1 MHVVPRAVRRRQAV
15 LSLTV
20 ARRPQFHT
28 VQVSAIDRLTTD
40 AVAITFAVPDDLAGE
55 YTFSPG
61 QHVTVRCLAAG
72 DDGRRT
78 YSLCSAPGVVRIGV
92 KQIPGGVFS
101 TYALGGLRIGDDVEV
116 MTPTGHFTTDVDA
129 ARPRHRAAIV
139 AGSGITPV
147 LSIAAA
153 TLAAEPASRF
163 TLIYGNRSAGAVM
176 FLDELADLKD
186 RFPDRLAVFHVLS
199 REVRDSELLTGRL
212 DRAKLDELLEV
223 AIAPST
229 VDEWFVC
236 GPAPM
241 IDAARAALREHNV
254 NDAAV
259 HVELFHITAPTRA
272 LNTQAT
278 VVETNTGQQA
288 TVTITLAGR
297 STTLPVPLDKDVLH
311 EVMRVRPDV
320 PYGCTNGMCGT
331 CRAKVTEGSVEMD
344 HCYALDQA
352 ELDAGF
358 VLTCQAQPRSDVVAL
373 DYDA

>member
-1 MHVVPRAVRRRQAV
+1 
-15 LSLTV
+15 V
-20 ARRPQFHT
+20 AGRPQFHT

-55 YTFSPG
+55 YAFSPG

-116 MTPTGHFTTDVDA
+116 MTPTGRFTTDVDA
-129 ARPRHRAAIV
+129 LRPRHRAAIV

-153 TLAAEPASRF
+153 TLRAEPASRF
-163 TLIYGNRSAGAVM
+163 TLIYGNRSAEAVM

-199 REVRDSELLTGRL
+199 REVRDSALLTGRL

-223 AIAPST
+223 AITPST

-254 NDAAV
+254 DDAAV
-259 HVELFHITAPTRA
+259 HVELFHIATPTRA
-272 LNTQAT
+272 AATQPV
-278 VVETNTGQQA
+278 VVEVGTEQQA
-288 TVTITLAGR
+288 SVTITLAGR

-331 CRAKVTEGSVEMD
+331 CRAKVVEGRVEMD

-358 VLTCQAQPRSDVVAL
+358 VLTCQAQPRSDVVLL

>member
-1 MHVVPRAVRRRQAV
+1 MVG
-15 LSLTV
+15 
-20 ARRPQFHT
+20 RPQFHT
-28 VQVSAIDRLTTD
+28 VRVSAIDRLTTD

-55 YTFSPG
+55 YAFSPG
-61 QHVTVRCLAAG
+61 QHVTVRCTAAG

-78 YSLCSAPGVVRIGV
+78 YSLCSVPGVVRIGV

-101 TYALGGLRIGDDVEV
+101 TYALGGLRIGEDVEV
-116 MTPTGHFTTDVDA
+116 MTPTGRFTTEVDA
-129 ARPRHRAAIV
+129 SRPRHRAAIV

-147 LSIAAA
+147 LSIAAS
-153 TLAAEPASRF
+153 TLRAEPASRF
-163 TLIYGNRSAGAVM
+163 TLIYGNRSVEAVM

-199 REVRDSELLTGRL
+199 REVRDSALLTGRL
-212 DRAKLDELLEV
+212 DRAKLDELLEAAV
-223 AIAPST
+223 MPST

-241 IDAARAALREHNV
+241 IDAARAALREHDV
-254 NDAAV
+254 DEAAV
-259 HVELFHITAPTRA
+259 HVELFHLATPTRA
-272 LNTQAT
+272 ADTQRA
-278 VVETNTGQQA
+278 VVETVTGQHA
-288 TVTITLAGR
+288 SARVTITLAGR
-297 STTLPVPLDKDVLH
+297 STTLAVPLGRDVLH

-331 CRAKVTEGSVEMD
+331 CRAKVVEGRVEMD
-344 HCYALDQA
+344 HCYALDQG

-358 VLTCQAQPRSDVVAL
+358 VLTCQAQPRSDVVVL

>member
-1 MHVVPRAVRRRQAV
+1 MV
-15 LSLTV
+15 
-20 ARRPQFHT
+20 RRPQFHT

-129 ARPRHRAAIV
+129 TRSRHRAAIV

-153 TLAAEPASRF
+153 TLGAEPASRF
-163 TLIYGNRSAGAVM
+163 TLIYGNRSAEAVM
-176 FLDELADLKD
+176 FLDELSDLKD
-186 RFPDRLAVFHVLS
+186 RFPDRLSVFHVLS
-199 REVRDSELLTGRL
+199 REARDSALLTGRL
-212 DRAKLDELLEV
+212 DRAKLDELLNV

-229 VDEWFVC
+229 VDEWFIC

-241 IDAARAALREHNV
+241 IDTARTALREHGV
-254 NDAAV
+254 DDADV
-259 HVELFHITAPTRA
+259 HVELFHIATETRPAAA
-272 LNTQAT
+272 LT
-278 VVETNTGQQA
+278 VVASGTEQQA

-344 HCYALDQA
+344 HCYALDLA

>member
-1 MHVVPRAVRRRQAV
+1 
-15 LSLTV
+15 V
-20 ARRPQFHT
+20 AARPQFHT
-28 VQVSAIDRLTTD
+28 VRVSAIDRLTTD
-40 AVAITFAVPDDLAGE
+40 AVAITFAVPDDLAGD

-61 QHVTVRCLAAG
+61 QHVTVRCTAAG
-72 DDGRRT
+72 DEGRRT

-101 TYALGGLRIGDDVEV
+101 TYALDGLRVGDDIEV
-116 MTPTGHFTTDVDA
+116 MTPTGRFTTDVDA

-153 TLAAEPASRF
+153 TLRAEPASRF
-163 TLIYGNRSAGAVM
+163 TLVYGNRSAEAVM

-199 REVRDSELLTGRL
+199 SEVRDASLLTGRL

-223 AIAPST
+223 AIAPSS

-236 GPAPM
+236 GPAQM
-241 IDAARAALREHNV
+241 MDAARAALREHNV
-254 NDAAV
+254 DDAAV
-259 HVELFHITAPTRA
+259 HVELFHLATPTRA
-272 LNTQAT
+272 HDTQPAI
-278 VVETNTGQQA
+278 VDAVIEQQASA

-297 STTLPVPLDKDVLH
+297 STTLAVPLRGDVLH

-331 CRAKVTEGSVEMD
+331 CRAKVVEGLVEMD
-344 HCYALDQA
+344 HCYALDQG

-358 VLTCQAQPRSDVVAL
+358 VLTCQAQPRTDVVVL

>member
-1 MHVVPRAVRRRQAV
+1 
-15 LSLTV
+15 V
-20 ARRPQFHT
+20 AGRPQFHT
-28 VQVSAIDRLTTD
+28 VRVSAIDRLTTD

-55 YTFSPG
+55 YAFSPG
-61 QHVTVRCLAAG
+61 QHVTVRCIAAG

-101 TYALGGLRIGDDVEV
+101 TYALGGLRIGDGVEV
-116 MTPTGHFTTDVDA
+116 MTPTGRFTTEVDA
-129 ARPRHRAAIV
+129 SRPRHRAAIV

-153 TLAAEPASRF
+153 TLRAEPASRF
-163 TLIYGNRSAGAVM
+163 TLIYGNRSAQAVM

-199 REVRDSELLTGRL
+199 REVRDSALLTGRL
-212 DRAKLDELLEV
+212 DRGKLDELLKV
-223 AIAPST
+223 AVTPST

-241 IDAARAALREHNV
+241 IDAARAALHEHNV
-254 NDAAV
+254 DDANV
-259 HVELFHITAPTRA
+259 HVELFHLATSTP
-272 LNTQAT
+272 TQA
-278 VVETNTGQQA
+278 VVVDTETEQHA
-288 TVTITLAGR
+288 SASVTITLAGR
-297 STTLPVPLDKDVLH
+297 STTLAVPLSRDVLH

-331 CRAKVTEGSVEMD
+331 CRAKVVEGTVEMD
-344 HCYALDQA
+344 HCYALDQG

-358 VLTCQAQPRSDVVAL
+358 VLTCQAQPRSDVVVL

>member
-1 MHVVPRAVRRRQAV
+1 
-15 LSLTV
+15 V
-20 ARRPQFHT
+20 AGRPQFHT
-28 VQVSAIDRLTTD
+28 VRVSAIDRLTTD
-40 AVAITFAVPDDLAGE
+40 AVAITFAVPAGLAGE
-55 YTFSPG
+55 YAFSPG
-61 QHVTVRCLAAG
+61 QHVTVRCTAAG

-78 YSLCSAPGVVRIGV
+78 YSLCSVPGVVRIGV

-101 TYALGGLRIGDDVEV
+101 TYALGGLRIGEDVEV
-116 MTPTGHFTTDVDA
+116 MTPTGRFTTEVDPS
-129 ARPRHRAAIV
+129 RPRHRAAIV

-153 TLAAEPASRF
+153 TLCAEPASRF
-163 TLIYGNRSAGAVM
+163 TLIYGNRSAEAVM

-199 REVRDSELLTGRL
+199 REVRDSALLTGRL

-223 AIAPST
+223 AITPST

-241 IDAARAALREHNV
+241 IDTARAVLREHNV
-254 NDAAV
+254 DDAAV
-259 HVELFHITAPTRA
+259 HVELFHLATPTRVA
-272 LNTQAT
+272 TQAT
-278 VVETNTGQQA
+278 AVGTAVEQQA
-288 TVTITLAGR
+288 SASVTITLAGR
-297 STTLPVPLDKDVLH
+297 STTLAVPLGKDVLH

-331 CRAKVTEGSVEMD
+331 CRAKVIEGLVEMD
-344 HCYALDQA
+344 HCYALDQG

-358 VLTCQAQPRSDVVAL
+358 VLTCQAQPRSDVVVL

>member
-1 MHVVPRAVRRRQAV
+1 
-15 LSLTV
+15 V
-20 ARRPQFHT
+20 AGRPQFHT
-28 VQVSAIDRLTTD
+28 VRVSAIDRLTTD

-55 YTFSPG
+55 YAFSPG
-61 QHVTVRCLAAG
+61 QHVTVRCTAAG

-78 YSLCSAPGVVRIGV
+78 YSLCSVPGVVRIGV

-116 MTPTGHFTTDVDA
+116 MTPSGRFTTEVDA
-129 ARPRHRAAIV
+129 LRVRHRAAIV

-153 TLAAEPASRF
+153 TLRAEPDSRF
-163 TLIYGNRSAGAVM
+163 TLIYGNRSAEAVM

-199 REVRDSELLTGRL
+199 REVRDSALLTGRL
-212 DRAKLDELLEV
+212 DRAKLDELLDV
-223 AIAPST
+223 AVAPGT

-254 NDAAV
+254 DDAAV
-259 HVELFHITAPTRA
+259 HVELFYLATPTRTTE
-272 LNTQAT
+272 TQA
-278 VVETNTGQQA
+278 VVDTATEQQA
-288 TVTITLAGR
+288 SVTITLAGR
-297 STTLPVPLDKDVLH
+297 STTLAVPLGKDVLH

-331 CRAKVTEGSVEMD
+331 CRAKVIEGVVEMD
-344 HCYALDQA
+344 HCYALDQG

-358 VLTCQAQPRSDVVAL
+358 VLTCQAQPRSDVVVL

>member
-1 MHVVPRAVRRRQAV
+1 MAG
-15 LSLTV
+15 
-20 ARRPQFHT
+20 RPQFHT
-28 VQVSAIDRLTTD
+28 VRVSAIDRLTTD

-55 YTFSPG
+55 YAFSPG
-61 QHVTVRCLAAG
+61 QHVTVRCAAAG

-78 YSLCSAPGVVRIGV
+78 YSLCSVPGVVRIGV

-101 TYALGGLRIGDDVEV
+101 TYALGGLRIGDDIEV
-116 MTPTGHFTTDVDA
+116 MTPTGRFTTQVDG

-153 TLAAEPASRF
+153 TLRAEPASWF
-163 TLIYGNRSAGAVM
+163 TLIYGNRSADAVM

-199 REVRDSELLTGRL
+199 REVRDSALLTGRL

-223 AIAPST
+223 AVAPGT

-236 GPAPM
+236 GPAAM
-241 IDAARAALREHNV
+241 IDAARAALREHDV
-254 NDAAV
+254 DDATV
-259 HVELFHITAPTRA
+259 HVELFHLATATRS
-272 LNTQAT
+272 TDMQAAVADT
-278 VVETNTGQQA
+278 LTEQQA
-288 TVTITLAGR
+288 SASVTITLAGR
-297 STTLPVPLDKDVLH
+297 STTLAVPPGRDVLH

-331 CRAKVTEGSVEMD
+331 CRAKVVEGRVEMD
-344 HCYALDQA
+344 HCYALDQG

-358 VLTCQAQPRSDVVAL
+358 VLTCQAQPRSEVLVL

>member
-1 MHVVPRAVRRRQAV
+1 V
-15 LSLTV
+15 T
-20 ARRPQFHT
+20 RRPQFHT
-28 VQVSAIDRLTTD
+28 VRVSAIDRLTTD
-40 AVAITFAVPDDLAGE
+40 AVAITFAVPDELAGD

-101 TYALGGLRIGDDVEV
+101 TYALGGLRIGDDIEV
-116 MTPTGHFTTDVDA
+116 MTPTGRFTTDVDA

-147 LSIAAA
+147 LSIAEA
-153 TLAAEPASRF
+153 TLRAEPASRF
-163 TLIYGNRSAGAVM
+163 TLIYGNRSAEAVM

-199 REVRDSELLTGRL
+199 REVRDSSLLTGRL
-212 DRAKLDELLEV
+212 DRAKLDELLDV

-254 NDAAV
+254 DDAAI
-259 HVELFHITAPTRA
+259 HVELFHIATAMPSGGAQPDVVDSGTEQR
-272 LNTQAT
+272 AT
-278 VVETNTGQQA
+278 VM
-288 TVTITLAGR
+288 ITLAGR
-297 STTLPVPLDKDVLH
+297 STTLLVPLNKDILH
-311 EVMRVRPDV
+311 EVIRVRPDV

-331 CRAKVTEGSVEMD
+331 CRAKVVEGSTEMD

-358 VLTCQAQPRSDVVAL
+358 VLTCQAQPRSDVVVL

>member
-1 MHVVPRAVRRRQAV
+1 MAG
-15 LSLTV
+15 
-20 ARRPQFHT
+20 RPQFHT
-28 VQVSAIDRLTTD
+28 VRVSAIDRLTTD

-55 YTFSPG
+55 YAFSPG

-116 MTPTGHFTTDVDA
+116 MTPTGHFTTDVNA

-153 TLAAEPASRF
+153 TLQVEPASRF
-163 TLIYGNRSAGAVM
+163 TLIYGNRSAEAVM
-176 FLDELADLKD
+176 FLDELSDLKD

-199 REVRDSELLTGRL
+199 REVRDSALLTGRL

-223 AIAPST
+223 AIAPKT

-241 IDAARAALREHNV
+241 IDAARAALREHGV
-254 NDAAV
+254 DDADV
-259 HVELFHITAPTRA
+259 HVELFHIATPTRPA
-272 LNTQAT
+272 SAQPAGAQPA
-278 VVETNTGQQA
+278 VVDIDNERQA

-297 STTLPVPLDKDVLH
+297 STTLPVPLDRDVLH

-331 CRAKVTEGSVEMD
+331 CRAKVRDGSVEMD

-358 VLTCQAQPRSDVVAL
+358 VLTCQAQPRSDVVVL

>member
-1 MHVVPRAVRRRQAV
+1 
-15 LSLTV
+15 V
-20 ARRPQFHT
+20 AARPQFHT

-55 YTFSPG
+55 YAFSPG
-61 QHVTVRCLAAG
+61 QHVTVRCSAAG

-101 TYALGGLRIGDDVEV
+101 TYALGGLRVGDDVEV
-116 MTPTGHFTTDVDA
+116 MTPTGHFTTDVDGS
-129 ARPRHRAAIV
+129 RPRHRAAIV

-147 LSIAAA
+147 LSIAVA
-153 TLAAEPASRF
+153 TLCAEPASRF
-163 TLIYGNRSAGAVM
+163 TLIYGNRSAEAVM

-186 RFPDRLAVFHVLS
+186 RFPDRLAIFHVLS
-199 REVRDSELLTGRL
+199 REVRDSSLLSGRL
-212 DRAKLDELLEV
+212 DRAKLDDLLEAAV
-223 AIAPST
+223 APST
-229 VDEWFVC
+229 IDEWFVC

-254 NDAAV
+254 DDAAV
-259 HVELFHITAPTRA
+259 HVELFHLAPPTQTTVA
-272 LNTQAT
+272 QPVIDTVGATQASA
-278 VVETNTGQQA
+278 Q
-288 TVTITLAGR
+288 VTITLAGR
-297 STTLPVPLDKDVLH
+297 TTTLAVPLRTDVLH

-331 CRAKVTEGSVEMD
+331 CRAKVVEGRVEMD
-344 HCYALDQA
+344 HCYALDRG

-358 VLTCQAQPRSDVVAL
+358 VLTCQAQPRSDVVVL

>member
-1 MHVVPRAVRRRQAV
+1 MVG
-15 LSLTV
+15 
-20 ARRPQFHT
+20 RPQFHT
-28 VQVSAIDRLTTD
+28 VRVSAIDRLTTD

-55 YTFSPG
+55 YAFSPG
-61 QHVTVRCLAAG
+61 QHVTVRCTAAG

-78 YSLCSAPGVVRIGV
+78 YSLCSVPGVVRIGV

-116 MTPTGHFTTDVDA
+116 MTPTGHFTTEVDA
-129 ARPRHRAAIV
+129 SRPRHRAAIV

-147 LSIAAA
+147 LSIAAS
-153 TLAAEPASRF
+153 TLRAESASRF
-163 TLIYGNRSAGAVM
+163 TLIYGNRSVEAVM

-186 RFPDRLAVFHVLS
+186 RFPDRVAVFHVLS
-199 REVRDSELLTGRL
+199 REVRDSALLTGRL
-212 DRAKLDELLEV
+212 DRAKLDELLEAAV
-223 AIAPST
+223 MPST

-241 IDAARAALREHNV
+241 IDAARAALREHHV
-254 NDAAV
+254 DEAAV
-259 HVELFHITAPTRA
+259 HVELFHLATPTRA
-272 LNTQAT
+272 ADTQRA
-278 VVETNTGQQA
+278 VVETVTGQRA
-288 TVTITLAGR
+288 SASVTITLAGR
-297 STTLPVPLDKDVLH
+297 STTLAVPLGRDVLH

-331 CRAKVTEGSVEMD
+331 CRAKVVEGRVEMD
-344 HCYALDQA
+344 HCYALDQG

-358 VLTCQAQPRSDVVAL
+358 VLTCQAQPRSDVVVL